1 MKLCLK
7 IKSKKRFNPI
17 FWILFNLLFI
27 NLIKIKT
34 IILKKKTSF
43 TFVVEW
49 KQNENLNEQ

>member
-7 IKSKKRFNPI
+7 IKSKKRFTPI

-43 TFVVEW
+43 TFLVKW